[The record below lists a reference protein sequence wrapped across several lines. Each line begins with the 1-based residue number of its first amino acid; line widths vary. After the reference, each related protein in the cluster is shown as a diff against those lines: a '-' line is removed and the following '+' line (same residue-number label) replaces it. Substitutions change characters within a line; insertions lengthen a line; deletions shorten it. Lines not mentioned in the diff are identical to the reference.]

1 MKKKTMLKPSMGFNC
16 SIINNSSIL
25 ISGNNLMTECTISC
39 FHNCY
44 YTDINNSRRPT
55 INFLLSQLYI
65 IMKCSFQSWIPIYIY
80 MMLTYQEI
88 FHKEFMIQM
97 GSRELSLFLEITINF
112 KHLKNMNKTFKFSL
126 FNIIL
131 LLLKYFVFKISFQ
144 LFYAKW
150 IHIEKIE

>member
-1 MKKKTMLKPSMGFNC
+1 
-16 SIINNSSIL
+16 
-25 ISGNNLMTECTISC
+25 MTECTISC

-88 FHKEFMIQM
+88 FHRIYDTNGKQ
-97 GSRELSLFLEITINF
+97 GVVSVSWN
-112 KHLKNMNKTFKFSL
+112 HN
-126 FNIIL
+126 
-131 LLLKYFVFKISFQ
+131 
-144 LFYAKW
+144 
-150 IHIEKIE
+150 